1 MKQPASAYLR
11 RFYYDTVSHHPLI
24 MKFLTE
30 LVGADRVML
39 GSDYN
44 QDMSCERPVEFV
56 ASVPGLTDQ
65 ERQMIL
71 EGNAKR
77 ILGL

>member
-1 MKQPASAYLR
+1 
-11 RFYYDTVSHHPLI
+11 

-30 LVGADRVML
+30 LVGTDRVVL

-71 EGNAKR
+71 GGNAKR
-77 ILGL
+77 LLRL